1 MTQITPEKYVEGVD
15 SIYVEQPAYQLGHDG
30 SDGTCDCIGMPRGAL
45 ERKGV
50 TGVTNMRG
58 TNQAARKTITGL
70 QQLKKAGQ
78 LCLGDVVLKVRD
90 KDDKSMPLPDQYRRG
105 GSDYSEKF
113 GEINFTHIGT
123 VTRVD
128 PLEITHMT
136 SPTAKK
142 DTSIKGWTWFG
153 QLPWVSADAEVP
165 EEPAAQTWATV
176 CAESGKTV
184 KMRARPSTLCRT
196 YWDVPIGAQVILT
209 DPGEDWSGITWAGRS
224 GWMMSRFLV
233 TGDMYTVTISG
244 LDRLTADEII
254 GIYGGTMTA
263 EK

>member
-1 MTQITPEKYVEGVD
+1 MSRISTEKYIRGVL
-15 SIYVEQPAYQLGHDG
+15 SIYEEQPAYKLGHDG
-30 SDGTCDCIGMPRGAL
+30 SDGFCDCIGMGRGGLKRGGA
-45 ERKGV
+45 ENV
-50 TGVTNMRG
+50 TGMSG
-58 TNQAARKTITGL
+58 TNQAARHTIQHL
-70 QQLKKAGQ
+70 QKIKKAGQ

-90 KDDKSMPLPDQYRRG
+90 KDDPDMLLPDKYRRG
-105 GSDYSEKF
+105 GSDYSEKY

-176 CAESGKTV
+176 WAESGKTV

-196 YWDVPIGAQVILT
+196 YWDVPIGAQVVLT
-209 DPGEDWSGITWAGRS
+209 DPGEDWSGIIWAGRS
-224 GWMMSRFLV
+224 GWMMSKFLM
-233 TGDMYTVTISG
+233 TGETFTVTVRG
-244 LDRLTADEII
+244 LDRLTAEEII

-263 EK
+263 E